1 MYCKQNKYSCAEE
14 YSDYDGKMSYVS
26 NVFVFLYEE
35 MNLCYHIKAEKKKLQ
50 LESEKNYNKT
60 TYGVK
65 EEKI

>member
-1 MYCKQNKYSCAEE
+1 MDNS
-14 YSDYDGKMSYVS
+14 GKMLYVS

-50 LESEKNYNKT
+50 LESEKNYNKII
-60 TYGVK
+60 YGVK